1 MTIRVTLPADV
12 HQIDETG
19 FVWTFLAEAEDSA
32 RVIVDHV
39 IVAGDADEPFMAR
52 VVDISE
58 SSSGRMIVH
67 LDVIGEPAQLIGKLR
82 HAKVLPA

>member
-19 FVWTFLAEAEDSA
+19 FVWTFLDEAEDPA
-32 RVIVDHV
+32 RVIVDDV

-52 VVDISE
+52 IVDISE
-58 SSSGRMIVH
+58 LSSGRRIVR
-67 LDVIGEPAQLIGKLR
+67 LDVVGVPDQLVDELR
-82 HAKVLPA
+82 HANVLPA

>member
-1 MTIRVTLPADV
+1 MTIRVTLPADA

-19 FVWTFLAEAEDSA
+19 FIWTFLDEAEDPA
-32 RVIVDHV
+32 RVIVDDV

-52 VVDISE
+52 IVDISE
-58 SSSGRMIVH
+58 SSSGRKIVH
-67 LDVIGEPAQLIGKLR
+67 LDVMGVPDQLVNELR

>member
-19 FVWTFLAEAEDSA
+19 FVWTFLDEAEDPS
-32 RVIVDHV
+32 RVIVDDV

-58 SSSGRMIVH
+58 SSSARLIVH
-67 LDVIGEPAQLIGKLR
+67 LDIVGVPAKLVDELR
-82 HAKVLPA
+82 HANVLPA